1 VEDRHAVVFDIN
13 IYLDVAD
20 LLGPPFTWEKFDAAA
35 VTHRAAPLPNP
46 DRRIDSLRA
55 LAVSQSGRLVA
66 NQPLEIWLSNHI
78 EELILTKAR
87 QPRDQATPE
96 LSGLG
101 WTGDESESI
110 LEDLARDLAYE
121 RTNGGSV
128 GDVRVSAGTPILSH
142 EDGLVLAAAYAAP
155 TDTEGAHYDRYCV
168 TQDRDFRRAMPQLRG
183 DVTIMYAYEWVNF
196 IQRVRR
202 AAGNTRILRSQ

>member
-1 VEDRHAVVFDIN
+1 VEDRHAVVFDVN

-35 VTHRAAPLPNP
+35 VTYRHAQLPNSN
-46 DRRIDSLRA
+46 RQIDSLRA

-78 EELILTKAR
+78 EALILTKAR
-87 QPRDQATPE
+87 QPKNQATPE

-101 WTGDESESI
+101 WTGVESESI

-128 GDVRVSAGTPILSH
+128 GDVQVPAGTPVLSH
-142 EDGLVLAAAYAAP
+142 EDGMVLAAAYAAP

-168 TQDRDFRRAMPQLRG
+168 TQDRDFRRAMAELRG

-196 IQRVRR
+196 IRRVRR
-202 AAGNTRILRSQ
+202 AAGNTRILKSQ